1 MRSQAE
7 LVHENESKLET
18 HMFDRLTDKLAAAF
32 KKLKGHGKLTE
43 AQVGEGL
50 REVRLALLEA
60 DVNYKVTKT
69 FIDRVKERA
78 VGEEVLRSLTP
89 AQQVIKIVHEELTG
103 LLGGESPKLD
113 LGGRPPIAL
122 MLVGLQGSG
131 KTTTAAKLA
140 RRLKGKGRQVYLVP
154 ADVQRPAAIE
164 QLKRLAADVGVA
176 VHPTETGQNPVAI
189 AAAAMEAAYAAGYD
203 TVILDTAGRLHIDA
217 PLMEELKAI
226 KEKAEPKEILLV
238 ADAMTGQDAVQVGQ
252 SFNDLLQLT
261 GVILTKVEGDARGGA
276 ALSMREVVGKPIKFL
291 GVGEKLDALEEFHPD
306 RLASRILGM
315 GDVLSLIERAQEA
328 FDAGEMKALE
338 QKLRKESFT
347 LDDFRQQLRQIKKMG
362 SMEQL
367 LGMIPGLG
375 SKMKAMKDMK
385 PDEGELK
392 RVEAIISSM
401 TPGERADYQM
411 INGSRR
417 RRIALGS
424 GTSVQDVNR
433 LLKNFAM
440 TQKMIKQVAQG
451 GKKMKGMPKFF

>member
-1 MRSQAE
+1 
-7 LVHENESKLET
+7 
-18 HMFDRLTDKLAAAF
+18 MFDRLTDKLAQVF

-43 AQVGEGL
+43 VQVQEAL

-60 DVNYKVTKT
+60 DVNYKVAKS
-69 FIDRVKERA
+69 FIERVRERA
-78 VGEEVLRSLTP
+78 VGEEVMRSLTP
-89 AQQVIKIVHEELTG
+89 AQQVVKIVHEELTG
-103 LLGGESPKLD
+103 LLGGESPRLD
-113 LGGRPPIAL
+113 LSGRPPIAL

-140 RRLKGKGRQVYLVP
+140 RRLKSQGRQVYLVP

-164 QLKRLAADVGVA
+164 QLKRLAADCGVA
-176 VHPTETGQNPVAI
+176 AHPTEPNQNPVAI

-226 KEKAEPKEILLV
+226 KEKVAPREILLV

-252 SFNDLLQLT
+252 SFHDLLKLT

-276 ALSMREVVGKPIKFL
+276 ALSMREVVGQPIKFL
-291 GVGEKLDALEEFHPD
+291 GVGEKLDALEVFHPD

-315 GDVLSLIERAQEA
+315 GDVLTLIEKAQES
-328 FDAGEMKALE
+328 FDAEQVKALE
-338 QKLRKESFT
+338 QKLRREAFT
-347 LDDFRQQLRQIKKMG
+347 LDDFREQLRQIKKMG
-362 SMEQL
+362 SMEQM
-367 LGMIPGLG
+367 LGLIPGLG
-375 SKMKAMKDMK
+375 SKIKAMKDLK
-385 PDEGELK
+385 PDDRDLK
-392 RVEAIISSM
+392 RVEAIIGSM
-401 TPGERADYQM
+401 TPGERADHQM

-433 LLKNFAM
+433 LLKNFVM
-440 TQKMIKQVAQG
+440 TQKMIKQMAQG
-451 GKKMKGMPKFF
+451 GKKMKGLMPKFF

>member
-1 MRSQAE
+1 
-7 LVHENESKLET
+7 
-18 HMFDRLTDKLAAAF
+18 MFDRLTDKLAAAF

-69 FIDRVKERA
+69 FIDRVQARA

-89 AQQVIKIVHEELTG
+89 AQQVVKIVHEELTG

-140 RRLKGKGRQVYLVP
+140 RRLKAKGRQVYLVP

-176 VHPTETGQNPVAI
+176 VHPTQTGQNPVAI

-226 KEKAEPKEILLV
+226 KAQAEPKEILLV

-276 ALSMREVVGKPIKFL
+276 ALSMREVVGQPIKFL

-328 FDAGEMKALE
+328 FDAEEVKVLE
-338 QKLRKESFT
+338 QKLRKEAFT

-451 GKKMKGMPKFF
+451 GKKLKGRMPKFF

>member
-1 MRSQAE
+1 
-7 LVHENESKLET
+7 
-18 HMFDRLTDKLAAAF
+18 MFDRLSDKLAEVF
-32 KKLKGHGKLTE
+32 KRLKGHGKLNE
-43 AQVGEGL
+43 AQVQEAL

-60 DVNYKVTKT
+60 DVNYKVTKS
-69 FIDRVKERA
+69 FIDRIKERA
-78 VGEEVLRSLTP
+78 VGEEVMRSLTP
-89 AQQVIKIVHEELTG
+89 AQQVVKIVHEELTA
-103 LLGGESPKLD
+103 LLGGESPRLD
-113 LGGRPPIAL
+113 LSGRPPVAL

-140 RRLKGKGRQVYLVP
+140 RRLKSQGRQVYLVP

-164 QLKRLAADVGVA
+164 QLKRLGTDLAVP
-176 VHPTETGQNPVAI
+176 VHPTEPGQNPVAI
-189 AAAAMEAAYAAGYD
+189 ANAAMEAAYTAGYD

-226 KEKAEPKEILLV
+226 KEKVAPQEILLV

-252 SFNDLLQLT
+252 RFHDLLHLS

-276 ALSMREVVGKPIKFL
+276 ALSMREVIGKPIKFL
-291 GVGEKLDALEEFHPD
+291 GVGEKLDALEVFHPD

-315 GDVLSLIERAQEA
+315 GDVLTLIEKAQEA
-328 FDAGEMKALE
+328 FDAEQVQALE
-338 QKLRKESFT
+338 KKLRQEAFT
-347 LDDFRQQLRQIKKMG
+347 LDDFREQLRQIKKMG

-375 SKMKAMKDMK
+375 GKMKGLKGMQ

-401 TPGERADYQM
+401 TPGERADYTV

-417 RRIALGS
+417 RRIASGS

-440 TQKMIKQVAQG
+440 TQKMIKQVARG
-451 GKKMKGMPKFF
+451 GKKGKPGGFPMKFF